1 MTSTLNG
8 SAEIQLFLFTQFDD
22 ERYKHRPF
30 DSTKMMMNLNSNQ
43 VTHLLEQKGLDQHKD
58 HVFPICSP
66 DRRSSQRSRIQGNLN
81 QQSSLADPMAGP
93 RYGWGDEDGCTP
105 PEQTT
110 VLQLSSL
117 GTFDAS
123 TFRIPSSVMSE
134 LSHNNRYTSPTRDI
148 QSNRAPEY
156 QMKSP
161 QLQNLSHDNENAVLP
176 ETQPH
181 SSPSPQRRAQPQG
194 QTSPWRRRRTHD
206 NFGRRDP
213 FAQNN
218 RGHRPRFD
226 ENSQAE
232 NRHNSDS
239 RFEDENHQRAPSN
252 TNRAQRSDQ
261 NRDHSMRRSQQQR
274 SRPTLHQRL
283 RPFDYSYAR

>member
-1 MTSTLNG
+1 MDAPRAS
-8 SAEIQLFLFTQFDD
+8 
-22 ERYKHRPF
+22 KRP
-30 DSTKMMMNLNSNQ
+30 
-43 VTHLLEQKGLDQHKD
+43 
-58 HVFPICSP
+58 
-66 DRRSSQRSRIQGNLN
+66 SSSCPA
-81 QQSSLADPMAGP
+81 LARLM
-93 RYGWGDEDGCTP
+93 
-105 PEQTT
+105 
-110 VLQLSSL
+110 
-117 GTFDAS
+117 S

-176 ETQPH
+176 ETQLTP
-181 SSPSPQRRAQPQG
+181 
-194 QTSPWRRRRTHD
+194 RRRHSAEHNLRVRLH
-206 NFGRRDP
+206 
-213 FAQNN
+213 
-218 RGHRPRFD
+218 RGEGGALTTILEGEIRLHRIEGAVHILTKRS
-226 ENSQAE
+226 EE
-232 NRHNSDS
+232 NRRISDS